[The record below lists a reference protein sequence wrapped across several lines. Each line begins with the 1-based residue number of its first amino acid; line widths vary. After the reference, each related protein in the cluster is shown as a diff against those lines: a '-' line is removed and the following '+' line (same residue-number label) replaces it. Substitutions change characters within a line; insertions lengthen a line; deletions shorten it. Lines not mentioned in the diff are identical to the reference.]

1 MRTHQLFASAALLV
15 FLASGCTSY
24 SFGHRDTETDPDV
37 RLAKLVDEYDQAK
50 AGQSTREGQILRDT
64 SRIQLETERLAL
76 DIPGHVPT
84 LMACAVMAFE
94 AKETVKAQ
102 RYLDAIFHDQP
113 AHAEAAILRSRI
125 AIDEGNLPFAR
136 RLLATQVQ
144 YAPDNASLREAHSGV
159 LYMSHDLEGARAEIL
174 AAEKLGAP
182 AWRVAYNRGLIAEAA
197 GQNEEAQRQYQA
209 AVDGNAD
216 FPQARSRL
224 SGMKAIPG
232 YNPTAPLPGTTK
244 GG

>member
-1 MRTHQLFASAALLV
+1 MRTHHLFASVALLV

-24 SFGHRDTETDPDV
+24 SFGHRDTECDPDT
-37 RLAKLVDEYDQAK
+37 RLARLVDEYDQAK
-50 AGQSTREGQILRDT
+50 SGQTTYDGSILRDC

-76 DIPGHVPT
+76 DVPGHVPT
-84 LMACAVMAFE
+84 LMACAVMAYE
-94 AKETVKAQ
+94 AQETVKAQ

-125 AIDEGNLPFAR
+125 AIDEGNLPYAR
-136 RLLATQVQ
+136 RLLSTQIQ
-144 YAPDNASLREAHSGV
+144 YAPDNASLREAYSGV
-159 LYMSHDLEGARAEIL
+159 LYMSHDLEGARGEIT

-182 AWRVAYNRGLIAEAA
+182 AWRVAYNRGLIAEAG
-197 GQNEEAQRQYQA
+197 GQNEEAQRQYKA
-209 AVDGNAD
+209 AVDGNPD

-224 SGMKAIPG
+224 SGMKAMPG
-232 YNPTAPLPGTTK
+232 HNPSAPLPGTAQ

>member
-1 MRTHQLFASAALLV
+1 MHHRFAFVALLAM
-15 FLASGCTSY
+15 LASGCTSY
-24 SFGHRDTETDPDV
+24 SFGHRSTECDPDT
-37 RLAKLVDEYDQAK
+37 RLAQLVDEYDQAK
-50 AGQSTREGQILRDT
+50 AGHAESDGSILHDCT
-64 SRIQLETERLAL
+64 RIQLETERLAL
-76 DIPGHVPT
+76 DVPGHVPT
-84 LMACAVMAFE
+84 LMACAVMAYE

-102 RYLDAIFHDQP
+102 RYLDAVFHDQP

-125 AIDEGNLPFAR
+125 AIDEGNLPYAR
-136 RLLATQVQ
+136 RLLSTQIQ
-144 YAPDNASLREAHSGV
+144 YAPDNPSLREAYSGV
-159 LYMSHDLEGARAEIL
+159 LYMSHDLEAARNEIT

-182 AWRVAYNRGLIAEAA
+182 TWRVAYNRGLIAEAG

-209 AVDGNAD
+209 AVDGNPN

-232 YNPTAPLPGTTK
+232 YNPSAPMPGTAK